1 MVAKTF
7 TGIKIK
13 HKNMPRATLIND
25 RGDERDYQIPNGRII
40 TLIYDEMDYSISFK
54 ENGKSIG
61 DEFRFIDESMDEDG
75 FGNGERYLLARMY
88 SPIPQS
94 GLGRAAVEFF
104 IDMTG
109 ASIYTRPNDGIVRD
123 DGSNLTE
130 NAPAFVSK
138 LQVEGLIEEWDI

>member
-1 MVAKTF
+1 
-7 TGIKIK
+7 
-13 HKNMPRATLIND
+13 MPRATLIND
-25 RGDERDYQIPNGRII
+25 RGEERDYQILSGRII

-109 ASIYTRPNDGIVRD
+109 ASIYTRPHDGIVRD
-123 DGSNLTE
+123 DGSHLTGDAH
-130 NAPAFVSK
+130 NFVYRMQK
-138 LQVEGLIEEWDI
+138 EGLIEEWHL